1 MQVNTL
7 QLNKN
12 KVLIKGKK
20 IFLRLSI
27 HIFTNIQTV
36 LLDKQTNTKKTPLK
50 RSEAL

>member
-20 IFLRLSI
+20 IFLRFSI

-36 LLDKQTNTKKTPLK
+36 LLDKQTNTKKNPLK